1 MTKMKK
7 FNIVVVGLGYVG
19 LSNAVLLAQYNNVL
33 AIDIDERRLDLIAQK
48 KSPIH
53 DDLIT
58 DYLATKSLSINT
70 ESAENVSY
78 SNADYVIIS
87 TPTNYDETTNYF
99 DTKSV
104 ETAISNI
111 LRDSNKAIIVIKS
124 TVPVGFT
131 EKMKEKFSYKN
142 IIFSPEFLREGQALH
157 DNLYPSRVVI
167 GGKTK
172 ECKVFADLLKSGAV
186 KDDIPTFYV
195 SSTEAEA
202 SKLFANAYLAMR
214 VVFFNELDSY
224 SSIHALDSKSII
236 ESIGADPR
244 IGNYYNNPSFGYG
257 GYCLPKDVKQLR
269 ANYKDVPNIL
279 ISSLVEANS
288 TRKDFIAESIINKN
302 PRVVGI
308 YRLLM
313 KSGSDNFRES
323 SIQGVMKRV
332 KAKGINVVIYEPLL
346 EETEFFYSTVVKD
359 LSSFKNMSD
368 IIVTNRMTDELNDV
382 TDKVFTRDIFHAD

>member
-1 MTKMKK
+1 MKK

-19 LSNAVLLAQYNNVL
+19 LSNAVLLAQDNNVL
-33 AIDIDERRLDLIAQK
+33 AIDVDEEKLKLIAK
-48 KSPIH
+48 KQSPLH
-53 DDLIT
+53 DDLIS
-58 DYLATKSLSINT
+58 DYLTNKSLLIHTALASN
-70 ESAENVSY
+70 ASY
-78 SNADYVIIS
+78 ADADYVIIS

-104 ETAISNI
+104 ESVISHI
-111 LRDSNKAIIVIKS
+111 LRDSSKATIVIKS

-131 EKMKEKFSYKN
+131 ERMKKKFNYKN
-142 IIFSPEFLREGQALH
+142 IIFSPEFLREGRALH

-167 GGKTK
+167 GGKS
-172 ECKVFADLLKSGAV
+172 EVCRLFADLLKSGAV
-186 KDDIPTFYV
+186 KEDIPTFYM

-214 VVFFNELDSY
+214 IVFFNELDSY
-224 SSIHALDSKSII
+224 SSTHELDSKSII

-269 ANYKDVPNIL
+269 ANYKDVPNVL

-288 TRKDFIAESIINKN
+288 TRKDFIADSIMNEN
-302 PRVVGI
+302 PKVVGI
-308 YRLLM
+308 YRLIM

-323 SIQGVMKRV
+323 SIQGVMKRI
-332 KAKGINVVIYEPLL
+332 KAKGVKVVIYEPLL
-346 EETEFFYSTVVKD
+346 KESQFFYSTVVKD
-359 LSSFKNMSD
+359 LSSFKSMSD
-368 IIVTNRMTDELNDV
+368 VIVTNRMNDELNDV
-382 TDKVFTRDIFHAD
+382 VHKVFSRDIFHSG